1 MKIDNSAEYTSIRKK
16 DLYKGVSFIGSL
28 GVWYT
33 IIGLIGIIIF
43 LGVFLLINNLYH
55 NNWKIIQAE
64 VLEDPKC
71 YTHTS
76 KGEDDEI
83 TTIKCN
89 YEVSYAINNIE
100 YKGTLLQKD
109 SLNLI
114 HIDAKKYLNI
124 EYNPLNPREIDTIF
138 PKKILN
144 IIIGSI
150 LSILIIITIF
160 LIIYRDNNVVKGLTT
175 INMLRDITT
184 TRK

>member
-1 MKIDNSAEYTSIRKK
+1 MKIDNSAEYTSIKKK

-33 IIGLIGIIIF
+33 IISLIGIIIF
-43 LGVFLLINNLYH
+43 LSIFLLISNLYH
-55 NNWKIIQAE
+55 NNWKVIQAE

-76 KGEDDEI
+76 KSEDEEI
-83 TTIKCN
+83 TTIKCD
-89 YEVSYAINNIE
+89 YKVSYIINNIE
-100 YKGTLLQKD
+100 YKGTLLQKE

-114 HIDAKKYLNI
+114 NIDDKKYLNI
-124 EYNPLNPREIDTIF
+124 EYNPLNPREMDTIF
-138 PKKILN
+138 PRKILN

-150 LSILIIITIF
+150 LGILLIITIF

-184 TRK
+184 NRK